1 MTSTHSMAA
10 VRRATISVLRAA
22 LLAATHAGA
31 QHAETAS
38 RTRKEYSA

>member
-22 LLAATHAGA
+22 LLAAAHAGA
-31 QHAETAS
+31 QQPS
-38 RTRKEYSA
+38 KEYSA